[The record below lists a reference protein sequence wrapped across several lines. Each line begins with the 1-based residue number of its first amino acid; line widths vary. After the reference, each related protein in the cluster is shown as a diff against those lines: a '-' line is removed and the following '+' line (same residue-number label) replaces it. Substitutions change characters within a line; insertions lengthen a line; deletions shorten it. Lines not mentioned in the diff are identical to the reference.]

1 MYLIYIPF
9 VILLLIGATNIVTN
23 LSNNNEEEI
32 R

>member
-32 R
+32 K